1 MCYPLRIF
9 VLRWAC
15 YPQHIK
21 VIHCATKTRKAAEK
35 RHLLRKELTHFM
47 DEKSVKAT
55 TNVPESAAGNVR
67 AEVPA
72 VFSEVEAVEAEQTEL
87 EAPEADNEAADAT
100 MAEPAATKAA
110 KAKGKEK
117 AKRSPRS
124 RNMMYEQQLAHLPSH
139 IKDLDGLF
147 RLIEDVLEPDRFA
160 VILHDKDL
168 NEQGELA
175 RPHLHAFM
183 TFKNPRSC
191 ASIAKQLGDKSQT
204 VTVWDDRPNNGFCYL
219 THATDRAKA
228 EGKYQYDPA
237 EVRANFDYATLIQET
252 TQQVKKAQTY
262 GESAHTKAILD
273 MVYAGILSKKEAE
286 SQLPGHVLGR
296 IRRQLD
302 DVHAK
307 HLERA
312 AAEWRQEMSALGKT
326 VRVIW
331 FYGPAGTG
339 KTSAAKAV
347 AAKSGQPY
355 YISGSTRD
363 IFQAYSGEHTI
374 ILDELRAGSIPYA
387 DLLRILDPYSI
398 QSEVMAPSRYNDKAL
413 ACDLFIITCPYDPHQ
428 FYNEMFSVDENK
440 NKKRKEQTDSFE
452 QLLRR
457 ITLTVCMTATE
468 ILLAEYDEEK
478 KVFIP
483 NTSSSR
489 PNPYSATSRPAPVT
503 DAAGMFDKMFP

>member
-1 MCYPLRIF
+1 M
-9 VLRWAC
+9 LRWAC

-100 MAEPAATKAA
+100 MAEPAATKVV
-110 KAKGKEK
+110 KAMRTRK

-124 RNMMYEQQLAHLPSH
+124 RNMMYEQQIAHLPPH
-139 IKDLDGLF
+139 IKDPDGLF

-160 VILHDKDL
+160 VAFHNKDV
-168 NEQGELA
+168 NKEGKPVE
-175 RPHLHAFM
+175 PHLHAFM

-204 VTVWDDRPNNGFCYL
+204 VTVWDGRPNNGFCYL
-219 THATDRAKA
+219 VHATDRAKA

-302 DVHAK
+302 DVESK
-307 HLERA
+307 YLERA

-339 KTSAAKAV
+339 KTSAARAV

-363 IFQAYSGEHTI
+363 IFQSYAGEHTI

-398 QSEVMAPSRYNDKAL
+398 QSVVMAPSRYNDKAL

-457 ITLTVCMTATE
+457 ITLTVCMTDRE
-468 ILLAEYDEEK
+468 IQLAEYDEEK

-483 NTSSSR
+483 DTSSSR
-489 PNPYSATSRPAPVT
+489 PNPYSTASRPTPTISAT
-503 DAAGMFDKMFP
+503 DTFNEMFS

>member
-1 MCYPLRIF
+1 MLSITDFCAAVGL
-9 VLRWAC
+9 
-15 YPQHIK
+15 
-21 VIHCATKTRKAAEK
+21 VIRSTTTKFHCATQTRKAVNL
-35 RHLLRKELTHFM
+35 RHPTRKELTHFM
-47 DEKSVKAT
+47 NRKKAKAT
-55 TNVPESAAGNVR
+55 LPVPESAAGNAR
-67 AEVPA
+67 AEAPTA
-72 VFSEVEAVEAEQTEL
+72 CSDAEAVEAEQTEP
-87 EAPEADNEAADAT
+87 EAPEADSEAADAT

-183 TFKNPRSC
+183 AFKNPRSC
-191 ASIAKQLGDKSQT
+191 ASIAKQLGDKPQT
-204 VTVWDDRPNNGFCYL
+204 VTVWDGRPNNGFCYL
-219 THATDRAKA
+219 VHATDRAKA

-273 MVYAGILSKKEAE
+273 MVYAGVMSRKEAE

-307 HLERA
+307 RLERD

-339 KTSAAKAV
+339 KTSAAKAL
-347 AAKSGQPY
+347 AEKTGQPY

-363 IFQAYSGEHTI
+363 IFQAYEGQHTI
-374 ILDELRAGSIPYA
+374 ILDELRAQSMPYA

-398 QSEVMAPSRYNDKAL
+398 QSVVMAPSRYNDKAL

-457 ITLTVCMTATE
+457 ITLTVCMTDRE
-468 ILLAEYDEEK
+468 IQLAEYDEEK

-483 NTSSSR
+483 DTSSSR
-489 PNPYSATSRPAPVT
+489 PNPYSTASRPTPTISAT
-503 DAAGMFDKMFP
+503 DTFNEMFS

>member
-1 MCYPLRIF
+1 MCYHYGF
-9 VLRWAC
+9 VVLRLGLLSAA
-15 YPQHIK
+15 QQSGN
-21 VIHCATKTRKAAEK
+21 CAIKTRKPAEK

-55 TNVPESAAGNVR
+55 TNVPESAAGNVS
-67 AEVPA
+67 AEAHIVSTNMKA
-72 VFSEVEAVEAEQTEL
+72 VKAEQTEPD
-87 EAPEADNEAADAT
+87 APEADNEAADAT

-110 KAKGKEK
+110 KANGKKK

-160 VILHDKDL
+160 VILHNKDL

-175 RPHLHAFM
+175 RPHFHAFM
-183 TFKNPRSC
+183 SFRNPRSC
-191 ASIAKQLGDKSQT
+191 SGVAKLLGDKPQT
-204 VTVWDDRPNNGFCYL
+204 VTVWDGRPNNGFCYL
-219 THATDRAKA
+219 VHATDKA
-228 EGKYQYDPA
+228 RMEGKYQYDPA
-237 EVRANFDYATLIQET
+237 SVRANFDFAALVET
-252 TQQVKKAQTY
+252 AAKEVKKAQTY

-296 IRRQLD
+296 IKRQLD

-307 HLERA
+307 RLERD

-331 FYGPAGTG
+331 FYGPAGSG
-339 KTSAAKAV
+339 KTSAAKAL
-347 AAKSGQPY
+347 AEKTGQPY

-363 IFQAYSGEHTI
+363 IFQAYEGQHTI
-374 ILDELRAGSIPYA
+374 ILDEFRAQSMPYA

-398 QSEVMAPSRYNDKAL
+398 NGEVMAPSRYNDKAL
-413 ACDLFIITCPYDPHQ
+413 ACDLFFITSPYDPRK
-428 FYNEMFSVDENK
+428 FYDELFPVGK
-440 NKKRKEQTDSFE
+440 GQKEEEQTDSFE

-457 ITLTVCMTATE
+457 ITITVCMTATE
-468 ILLAEYDEEK
+468 ILLARYDK
-478 KVFIP
+478 DRKAFAP
-483 NTSSSR
+483 DTSSSR

>member
-1 MCYPLRIF
+1 MLSITDFCAAVGL
-9 VLRWAC
+9 LSAA
-15 YPQHIK
+15 QQSGN
-21 VIHCATKTRKAAEK
+21 CATQTRKAVNL
-35 RHLLRKELTHFM
+35 RHPTRKELTHFM
-47 DEKSVKAT
+47 DEKKAKAT
-55 TNVPESAAGNVR
+55 LPVPESAAGNAR
-67 AEVPA
+67 AEAPTA
-72 VFSEVEAVEAEQTEL
+72 CSDAEAVEAEQTEP
-87 EAPEADNEAADAT
+87 EAPEADSEAADAT
-100 MAEPAATKAA
+100 MADPAATKAA

-160 VILHDKDL
+160 VILHNKDL

-175 RPHLHAFM
+175 RPHFHAFM
-183 TFKNPRSC
+183 SFRNPRSC
-191 ASIAKQLGDKSQT
+191 SGVAKLLGDKPQT
-204 VTVWDDRPNNGFCYL
+204 VTVWDGRPNNGFCYL
-219 THATDRAKA
+219 VHATDRAKA

-262 GESAHTKAILD
+262 GDSARTKTVLD
-273 MVYAGILSKKEAE
+273 MVYAGVMSRKEAE

-296 IRRQLD
+296 IRRQID

-307 HLERA
+307 YLERA

-398 QSEVMAPSRYNDKAL
+398 QSGVMAPSRYNDKAL

-457 ITLTVCMTATE
+457 ITLTVCMTDRE
-468 ILLAEYDEEK
+468 IQLAEYDEEK

-483 NTSSSR
+483 DTSSSR
-489 PNPYSATSRPAPVT
+489 PNPYSAASRPTPTISAT
-503 DAAGMFDKMFP
+503 DTFNEMFS

>member
-1 MCYPLRIF
+1 
-9 VLRWAC
+9 
-15 YPQHIK
+15 
-21 VIHCATKTRKAAEK
+21 
-35 RHLLRKELTHFM
+35 M

-67 AEVPA
+67 AEAHIVSTNMKA
-72 VFSEVEAVEAEQTEL
+72 VKAEQTEPD
-87 EAPEADNEAADAT
+87 APEADNEAADAT

-160 VILHDKDL
+160 VAFHNKDV
-168 NEQGELA
+168 NKEGKPVE
-175 RPHLHAFM
+175 PHFHAFM
-183 TFKNPRSC
+183 VFSNPRSC
-191 ASIAKQLGDKSQT
+191 SGVAKQLGDKPQT
-204 VTVWDDRPNNGFCYL
+204 VAVWDDRPNNGFCYL
-219 THATDRAKA
+219 IHATDKA
-228 EGKYQYDPA
+228 RMEGKYQYDPA
-237 EVRANFDYATLIQET
+237 SVRANFDYAALVET
-252 TQQVKKAQTY
+252 AAKEAKKAQTY

-296 IRRQLD
+296 IKRQLD
-302 DVHAK
+302 DVESK
-307 HLERA
+307 YLERA
-312 AAEWRQEMSALGKT
+312 AAEWRKDMIAQGKT
-326 VRVIW
+326 VKVIW
-331 FYGPAGTG
+331 FFGSSGTG
-339 KTSAAKAV
+339 KTSAAKAL
-347 AAKSGQPY
+347 AEKTGQPY

-363 IFQAYSGEHTI
+363 IFQSYAGEHTI

-457 ITLTVCMTATE
+457 ITLTVCMTDRE
-468 ILLAEYDEEK
+468 IQLAEYDEEK

-483 NTSSSR
+483 DTSSSR

-503 DAAGMFDKMFP
+503 DAAGMFDKMFS